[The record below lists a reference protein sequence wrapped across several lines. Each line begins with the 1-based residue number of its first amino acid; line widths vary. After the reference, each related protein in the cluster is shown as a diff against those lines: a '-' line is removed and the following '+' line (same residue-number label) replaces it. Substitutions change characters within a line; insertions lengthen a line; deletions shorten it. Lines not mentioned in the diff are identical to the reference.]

1 MLNAKRNFGTRRE
14 VTAIDRE
21 HVHERNVH
29 NGVSDGLVRLY
40 YLKTWRFQKIED
52 GEEPKKKKE
61 RDEGCTHLMR
71 MLVVLGCAEYCMVV
85 YSPPRTFSMFIKVW
99 F

>member
-52 GEEPKKKKE
+52 GEKNRKRKKKE
-61 RDEGCTHLMR
+61 MKAVHT
-71 MLVVLGCAEYCMVV
+71 
-85 YSPPRTFSMFIKVW
+85 
-99 F
+99 

>member
-1 MLNAKRNFGTRRE
+1 MGKRTE
-14 VTAIDRE
+14 KE
-21 HVHERNVH
+21 
-29 NGVSDGLVRLY
+29 
-40 YLKTWRFQKIED
+40 
-52 GEEPKKKKE
+52 KK

-99 F
+99 FLSALSELTIVIAVYYKNYFVSLLDVL